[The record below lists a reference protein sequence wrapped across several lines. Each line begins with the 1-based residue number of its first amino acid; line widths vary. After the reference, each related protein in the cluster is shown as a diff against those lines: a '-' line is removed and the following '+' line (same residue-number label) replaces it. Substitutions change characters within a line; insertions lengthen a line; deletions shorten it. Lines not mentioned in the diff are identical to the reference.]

1 MMSNVS
7 YGAGSLIL
15 AVIGSGIG
23 AGAFLF
29 VRPSIPIKPR
39 LEKVSIFGAIL
50 PFILYLF
57 GSVQGFDN
65 MERHLAL
72 VPYLSIFIAGTTAGG
87 RILFEKGQ

>member
-29 VRPSIPIKPR
+29 CTTEHSYQASLKEGQHLRSNIAIYLVSLWVGPR
-39 LEKVSIFGAIL
+39 V
-50 PFILYLF
+50 
-57 GSVQGFDN
+57 
-65 MERHLAL
+65 
-72 VPYLSIFIAGTTAGG
+72 
-87 RILFEKGQ
+87 